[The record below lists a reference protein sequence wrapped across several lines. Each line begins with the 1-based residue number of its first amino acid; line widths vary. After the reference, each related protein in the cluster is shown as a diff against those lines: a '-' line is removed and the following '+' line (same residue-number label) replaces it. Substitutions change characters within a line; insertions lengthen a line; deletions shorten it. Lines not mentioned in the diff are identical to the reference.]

1 MYVSLSFHCFW
12 LLGNFLFLCWYCF
25 IQLATSNGESEVVEL
40 LLAHRADI
48 NVKTNDGKLARDLAT
63 DDVTRSLIDAA
74 AARAK
79 SSN

>member
-1 MYVSLSFHCFW
+1 MCRFLFHCCFAI
-12 LLGNFLFLCWYCF
+12 FFYIVLCLYCF

-48 NVKTNDGKLARDLAT
+48 TVKTNDGKLARDLAT